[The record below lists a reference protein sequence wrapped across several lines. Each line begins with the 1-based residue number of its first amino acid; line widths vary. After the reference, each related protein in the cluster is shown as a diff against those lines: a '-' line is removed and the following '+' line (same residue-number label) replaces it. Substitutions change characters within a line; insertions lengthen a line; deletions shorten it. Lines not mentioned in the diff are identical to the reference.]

1 MNVNTA
7 ESQAPTQRAKV
18 LDFEAYASTGPGGYA
33 STAIDYMTAVN
44 RITSSLALSVDP
56 EIALANVLREVC
68 RILECPI
75 GMAWLAGPDP
85 TQFELASYWADIE
98 QPQLMW
104 FARWCQTHPLGR
116 DVGPLSSALR
126 DGQSLYL
133 CQRSACV
140 GAGSPLGTGMVTA
153 GLRNLLLLPIAMA
166 GEVNGVLAFF
176 DEAGLETDDA
186 RHDTVRALLN
196 LVLVI
201 VRQNAEILRLRDA
214 AQRLRVV
221 SS

>member
-1 MNVNTA
+1 MNVNAA
-7 ESQAPTQRAKV
+7 ERQAPTQRAKV
-18 LDFEAYASTGPGGYA
+18 LDFESYATGGPSEYA
-33 STAIDYMTAVN
+33 STAIDCMTAVH
-44 RITSSLALSVDP
+44 RITSSVALTVDP

-85 TQFELASYWADIE
+85 TQLELASYWADIE

-104 FARWCQTHPLGR
+104 FARWCQTQPLGH
-116 DVGPLSSALR
+116 DVDPLRSALR

-133 CQRSACV
+133 CRRVDCV

-153 GLRNLLLLPIAMA
+153 GLRNLLLLPVVMA

-186 RHDTVRALLN
+186 RYDTVRALLN

-201 VRQNAEILRLRDA
+201 VRQNAEILRLREA

-221 SS
+221 PD